1 MDIDTEH
8 LGIPDTVYDAEI
20 TMPAAEFQRII
31 RDLKELGESVKI
43 EASKD
48 GVRFSSDGDIGSAS
62 VTVQPTDGNDDDAE
76 EEEEKDDEDDEDDED
91 EEEEEVGAKSKSK
104 SKKKKVIQDDEK
116 PELDDGDDVRPGSR
130 PARPDLSLSLTLRT
144 HPQVIIQDA
153 PTASN
158 SDAPAATATGDGKPD
173 VDEKPEVT
181 QADAEDDDEEDEPKS
196 KSKKRKAAPAAKGKG
211 KATGAAKKGKKD
223 DDKPRKVTINLQQ
236 AVTLTFS
243 IKYLSNFA
251 KSTPLS
257 ETVHLHMSNEV
268 PLLVEYPFPAGHI
281 RYYLAPK
288 ISVRPSPPPPPPP
301 PPPVPP
307 SLLDR

>member
-1 MDIDTEH
+1 M
-8 LGIPDTVYDAEI
+8 
-20 TMPAAEFQRII
+20 
-31 RDLKELGESVKI
+31 
-43 EASKD
+43 
-48 GVRFSSDGDIGSAS
+48 
-62 VTVQPTDGNDDDAE
+62 
-76 EEEEKDDEDDEDDED
+76 
-91 EEEEEVGAKSKSK
+91 
-104 SKKKKVIQDDEK
+104 
-116 PELDDGDDVRPGSR
+116 RPGSR

-288 ISVRPSPPPPPPP
+288 ISVRPSPPPPSPRRSLIADSTRENRRTRSTLLFPLPTRCTPPIAPRQPGAAP
-301 PPPVPP
+301 PHRPGTPF
-307 SLLDR
+307 